1 MTRDPAKTPQNV
13 RDVRAEDA
21 AISVDLIHDDEA
33 ELGEEP
39 PPASVIRKDALV
51 EHVGVR
57 EDRVSELTQLSPRGP
72 RRIAIVGPRRKHTR
86 EIAGGVREPDQAAEL
101 VLRERLRREEIER
114 GRFLFEQQPLQDRNV
129 IGKRL
134 PRGRSRR
141 DDDMLSR
148 PRQIDCLRLVR
159 IEARDVLGFQEVSE
173 RAREWLGELAVAGR
187 ARGKRL
193 RVDQLMLT
201 ATSIVS
207 AVAGVLEREEQ
218 GPKLLERLD
227 TLTRRTGLGLE

>member
-1 MTRDPAKTPQNV
+1 V
-13 RDVRAEDA
+13 
-21 AISVDLIHDDEA
+21 
-33 ELGEEP
+33 
-39 PPASVIRKDALV
+39 
-51 EHVGVR
+51 
-57 EDRVSELTQLSPRGP
+57 
-72 RRIAIVGPRRKHTR
+72 
-86 EIAGGVREPDQAAEL
+86 
-101 VLRERLRREEIER
+101 
-114 GRFLFEQQPLQDRNV
+114 
-129 IGKRL
+129 L
-134 PRGRSRR
+134 PRT
-141 DDDMLSR
+141 
-148 PRQIDCLRLVR
+148 RQIDCLRLVR
-159 IEARDVLGFQEVSE
+159 VESHNLLRIEHGGE

>member
-1 MTRDPAKTPQNV
+1 M
-13 RDVRAEDA
+13 
-21 AISVDLIHDDEA
+21 
-33 ELGEEP
+33 
-39 PPASVIRKDALV
+39 
-51 EHVGVR
+51 
-57 EDRVSELTQLSPRGP
+57 
-72 RRIAIVGPRRKHTR
+72 
-86 EIAGGVREPDQAAEL
+86 
-101 VLRERLRREEIER
+101 
-114 GRFLFEQQPLQDRNV
+114 
-129 IGKRL
+129 
-134 PRGRSRR
+134 
-141 DDDMLSR
+141 
-148 PRQIDCLRLVR
+148 RLVR

>member
-1 MTRDPAKTPQNV
+1 MPRDAPQPPQNV

-21 AISVDLIHDDEA
+21 AIRVHLIHDHVA
-33 ELGEEP
+33 KLGEEP

-57 EDRVSELTQLSPRGP
+57 EDRVSGLAELTACRAG
-72 RRIAIVGPRRKHTR
+72 RVAVVGAGREHAP
-86 EIAGGVREPDQAAEL
+86 EIARGVRESQEPAEL

-114 GRFLFEQQPLQDRNV
+114 RRFFLEQQPLQDRNV

-148 PRQIDCLRLVR
+148 TRQIDCLRLVR

-207 AVAGVLEREEQ
+207 AVAGLLEREE
-218 GPKLLERLD
+218 
-227 TLTRRTGLGLE
+227 